1 LLRRARTDSGYR
13 MKRVPGAGV
22 PRPGLVAGEGPAD
35 GFGVEI
41 WEVPLQTLGSLAA
54 ELSPP
59 LRLGPLRLADGT
71 SVLGYLGDDVA
82 LAAAEDVSEF
92 GGWRAVIA

>member
-1 LLRRARTDSGYR
+1 MMRA
-13 MKRVPGAGV
+13 PGAGV
-22 PRPGLVAGEGPAD
+22 PRPGLVSGAGPAD

-41 WEVPLQTLGSLAA
+41 WELPLQTLGSLAA

-59 LRLGPLRLADGT
+59 LRFGQLRLADGT

-82 LAAAEDVSEF
+82 LASAEDISEY
-92 GGWRAVIA
+92 GGWRSYRESTS